1 MQQSTKLGA
10 QVESFLS
17 KETEGEQ
24 DVDNQHVVALPV
36 AQAVAQVVEQVEAV
50 VVKTEG
56 RMDHFALAV
65 II

>member
-1 MQQSTKLGA
+1 MLRSTKPGA
-10 QVESFLS
+10 QVESFLF

-56 RMDHFALAV
+56 RMDHSALAV
-65 II
+65 TI